1 MKREREA
8 GTALQLPTDLTLC
21 GLGGCGKKLVGEI
34 CRQEWFLNYYSRTG
48 RHLSIYTMDTDA
60 NERFQ
65 DEAMRE
71 RVLQTVDALG
81 GRGNIEYDALY
92 LPNLA
97 NISQVSDLAGL
108 DIAEKIKGTKSEPR
122 TAVWWLNDPGET
134 GLHFDEL
141 RTIDPFVTDDF
152 GGGVHRRRAISK
164 AILYKVINEGQASG
178 FPMFSTMGTTALV
191 VGLGGGTGSGMFIDL
206 ARYIRGQRGETA
218 QIWLYVVLPTTME
231 GEKEQLNAAVALT
244 ELEYLNQN
252 ERLFNYIVLTPL
264 GPTGYKKGEEARE
277 EVHEF
282 DAVFPYIFTNFLHL
296 EKGDINIGDA
306 KKPYASFIIADAHVI
321 SYPVEE
327 LRRLKEEYEVVIEEQ
342 EEITASKNHLN
353 QAVGD
358 LLDEAGLTAV
368 VPPTRSDFDYIK
380 KEFGNIEKVWRNEI
394 GRLLDYQTGIAIE
407 FFIENNVP
415 PELRPDMVRTY
426 DDLVDFLARVRTFA
440 QAVKE
445 DELKDDLDRKLF
457 RSLPESFHTLE
468 TTARLFRRVAAIDD
482 EAVHAALME
491 TLKGREEMA
500 PFVREVVARRKEVLD
515 EAHLLQTSLAEK
527 KADLD
532 GMETQRE
539 EIGRG
544 VEQTLSDV
552 DLMLDQFVTLKEKI
566 RVIEGPEK
574 GLQET
579 VNRSIEALQEKTV
592 KAADKEG
599 WLRAAGVPEVQQ
611 EVTAL
616 SHESGE
622 PLTGLSDLV
631 EAVALYHY
639 YERRVA
645 RIDAGGFGSKVVGF
659 INKKPARER
668 KKFEALRREKEEF
681 IKANAKYWGLDI
693 APSFALRFSEDF
705 IVAGLERR
713 AEELR
718 RKITETLYARLPLE
732 DPEGVAAL
740 FEAGERGTIRAALR
754 DRLTATALRQEGFTE
769 RHAAYEAEYAALHTQ
784 VEEKEAAVR
793 ALEATEEVADQ
804 TFPHRRELNRH
815 YRTFSETLV
824 RINEEKAYGKHT
836 RKGLYLTNFGEINPR
851 ILSLIHENSSLW
863 DLDWEE
869 NGRKELDKLVAE
881 ITGSYK
887 HLIDNYKLGIHNLM
901 VPISA
906 TERWNFG
913 KVGLVVASPSDYIA
927 RTIASARVGDQ
938 MNREVNETLA
948 LRNINDSRLVTHSHT
963 RPWEI
968 ALTFVASASFLD
980 NISPL
985 IAGGGYWEI
994 YERNRDNI
1002 LHHVLMMHE
1011 GKYITRERLLN
1022 LKEAGKLSNL
1032 EKDGTNVSDEVRGLY
1047 TVKGI
1052 REALPR

>member
-8 GTALQLPTDLTLC
+8 GTALQLPIDLTIC

-71 RVLQTVDALG
+71 RVLETVDTLG

-108 DIAEKIKGTKSEPR
+108 DIAEKIKGTKSEPG
-122 TAVWWLNDPGET
+122 TAVWWLNDPSEE

-178 FPMFSTMGTTALV
+178 FPMFSTMGTTVIV

-218 QIWLYVVLPTTME
+218 QVWLYIVLPTTME

-327 LRRLKEEYEVVIEEQ
+327 LRRLKEEYEVVIEEL
-342 EEITASKNHLN
+342 EEITASRKHLN

-358 LLDEAGLTAV
+358 LLDENGLTAV

-380 KEFGNIEKVWRNEI
+380 KEFGTIEKVWRNEI
-394 GRLLDYQTGIAIE
+394 GRLLDYQTGIAVE

-426 DDLVDFLARVRTFA
+426 DDLVAFLARVRTFA

-457 RSLPESFHTLE
+457 RSLPESFHALE
-468 TTARLFRRVAAIDD
+468 TTARLFRRIAAIDD
-482 EAVHAALME
+482 EAMHAALME
-491 TLKGREEMA
+491 TLKGREEVA
-500 PFVREVVARRKEVLD
+500 PFVREVVGRRKEVLD
-515 EAHLLQTSLAEK
+515 EAHLLETALAEK
-527 KADLD
+527 KGDLD
-532 GMETQRE
+532 RMEAQKE
-539 EIGRG
+539 EIDRS
-544 VEQTLSDV
+544 VERTLSDV
-552 DLMLDQFVTLKEKI
+552 DIMLDQFVTLKEKA
-566 RVIEGPEK
+566 RAIEGPEK
-574 GLQET
+574 GLQESI
-579 VNRSIEALQEKTV
+579 NRSIEALQKKKV
-592 KAADKEG
+592 KAGDKEA
-599 WLRAAGVPEVQQ
+599 WLRAAGVAEVQQ
-611 EVTAL
+611 EITAL

-622 PLTGLSDLV
+622 GLDSLADLV
-631 EAVALYHY
+631 EAIALYHY
-639 YERRVA
+639 YEMRVA
-645 RIDAGGFGSKVVGF
+645 RIDAGGIGSKVVGF

-681 IKANAKYWGLDI
+681 IKANARYWNLQID
-693 APSFALRFSEDF
+693 PSFELRFPEDF
-705 IVAGLERR
+705 IVAGLQRR

-718 RKITETLYARLPLE
+718 RKITETLFAHLPLD
-732 DPEGVAAL
+732 DPEGVEAL

-754 DRLTATALRQEGFTE
+754 DRLNGAALRQEGFTE
-769 RHAAYEAEYAALHTQ
+769 KYTAHEEEYSKLGRQTR
-784 VEEKEAAVR
+784 EKQEMVH
-793 ALEATEEVADQ
+793 ALEETEEVTDR
-804 TFPHRRELNRH
+804 TFPQRREINRH
-815 YRTFSETLV
+815 YRTFSDTIV
-824 RINEEKAYGKHT
+824 RINEEKTYGKHT
-836 RKGLYLTNFGEINPR
+836 RKGLYMTKFGDINPR
-851 ILSLIHENSSLW
+851 ILSLIHDDSSLW
-863 DLDWEE
+863 DLDWED

-881 ITGSYK
+881 ITGTYK

-913 KVGLVVASPSDYIA
+913 KVGLIVASPSDYIA
-927 RTIASARVGDQ
+927 RTIASARVGDL
-938 MNREVNETLA
+938 MTREVNETLA
-948 LRNINDSRLVTHSHT
+948 LRNINDSRLVTHNHT

-994 YERNRDNI
+994 YEKNRDNI
-1002 LHHVLMMHE
+1002 LHHVLLMHE
-1011 GKYITRERLLN
+1011 GKYITRERLLD
-1022 LKEAGKLSNL
+1022 LKEAGQLSNL
-1032 EKDGTNVSDEVRGLY
+1032 EKKGTNISDVILELY